1 VYVFSFADVPKYPD
15 VLDSKGLGNV
25 TVEDTRLTNNYA
37 PPNAPVAL
45 ISHAQIKPK
54 LALIAFVIF
63 LTIFAGVL
71 GFMEARGIP
80 EPQAMQVLSS
90 IAFSALTFWWF
101 WLDSEARAYR
111 RSPFLSIGIIVL
123 GLLVVPYYLVRSRSK
138 GTRLAALGK
147 LIAFV
152 LIAAGG
158 LVVGGMSGAWLGQM
172 V

>member
-1 VYVFSFADVPKYPD
+1 LS
-15 VLDSKGLGNV
+15 
-25 TVEDTRLTNNYA
+25 NNYA
-37 PPNAPVAL
+37 PPNPPLASTNDVQLKPKHAL
-45 ISHAQIKPK
+45 IT
-54 LALIAFVIF
+54 FVVF

-101 WLDSEARAYR
+101 WLDSEDRAYR
-111 RSPFLSIGIIVL
+111 RSPFLSVGIIVL
-123 GLLVVPYYLVRSRSK
+123 GLFVVPYYLVRSRSK
-138 GTRLAALGK
+138 GTRLVALGK
-147 LIAFV
+147 LVGFA

-158 LVVGGMSGAWLGQM
+158 LIVGGTSGAWLGQM